1 VLETKSIELIAQYGS
16 HALGDEADE
25 AHEAIAIDL
34 VEWAQQQAGERGNA
48 VCDLLLSEIIGDWH
62 VRHGRTEKA
71 LEIFREA
78 IARGRSAEP
87 NSPAVLRLQIA
98 LAKLLSGSEET
109 RQEAYEMLHGMVAHI
124 ETQMGQSLLD
134 RRRSEIVDE
143 WIELFGELIQLLIAH
158 GGELRLRD
166 EGAEPRTVAF
176 NLHESAKS
184 RGFTSSLASTALAVP
199 QSVPVE
205 LREEEKRLLDLER
218 EYQADQAREKL
229 ELETTRL
236 QRLREIAAELEACWA
251 KMDAYAPEYVKLR
264 RGEAAR
270 LVDVKEIFRNDAEAL
285 PKAFVSCFSDKEGVI
300 WFVQRSDRPG
310 LDVFRS
316 AVSRTALTD
325 AAKRLRR
332 AFNGAPAEF
341 PPFPPVRRTQPW
353 DRELGFL
360 EALGDELLAFLP
372 GIAGVEHLCIAPH
385 GPLHL
390 LPIHAL
396 RMPDGRYVA
405 EQFAITYTPN
415 LGSLRYCMAR
425 HGNESWRADD
435 LSVYC
440 AGVASR
446 DDANPRLFE
455 QDHEIFARQN
465 WKKLTVASGIEA
477 SRRAALRQLSEHT
490 LVQLT
495 CHGFFDDTNPLN
507 SGLLFSNGVE
517 RPPRNPRAI
526 SVLGRGDF
534 VLTTRDILRTPM
546 SAQLMTLRACSTGLQ
561 SERNAGD
568 EFDGLSRAI
577 LHAGNAATLVS
588 LWNVDQGSSQR
599 FLACFYR
606 NWADPAA
613 PVEKWRALW
622 RAQKEFLNE
631 SVDTFLQHPYH
642 WAPLVLIGDWR

>member
-1 VLETKSIELIAQYGS
+1 MSSIPVLETKSIELIAQYGS

-25 AHEAIAIDL
+25 ANEAIAIGL
-34 VEWAQQQAGERGNA
+34 VEWAQQQAGKRGNA
-48 VCDLLLSEIIGDWH
+48 VYDLLLSEIIGDWH

-78 IARGRSAEP
+78 IARGRSTEP

-98 LAKLLSGSEET
+98 LAKLLSGSAET

-251 KMDAYAPEYVKLR
+251 KMDAYAPGYVRLR

-332 AFNGAPAEF
+332 AFNGAPAGV
-341 PPFPPVRRTQPW
+341 PSLSAGPSNA
-353 DRELGFL
+353 
-360 EALGDELLAFLP
+360 ALG
-372 GIAGVEHLCIAPH
+372 
-385 GPLHL
+385 
-390 LPIHAL
+390 
-396 RMPDGRYVA
+396 
-405 EQFAITYTPN
+405 
-415 LGSLRYCMAR
+415 
-425 HGNESWRADD
+425 
-435 LSVYC
+435 
-440 AGVASR
+440 
-446 DDANPRLFE
+446 
-455 QDHEIFARQN
+455 
-465 WKKLTVASGIEA
+465 
-477 SRRAALRQLSEHT
+477 
-490 LVQLT
+490 
-495 CHGFFDDTNPLN
+495 
-507 SGLLFSNGVE
+507 
-517 RPPRNPRAI
+517 
-526 SVLGRGDF
+526 
-534 VLTTRDILRTPM
+534 
-546 SAQLMTLRACSTGLQ
+546 
-561 SERNAGD
+561 
-568 EFDGLSRAI
+568 SRAGI
-577 LHAGNAATLVS
+577 F
-588 LWNVDQGSSQR
+588 GS
-599 FLACFYR
+599 
-606 NWADPAA
+606 
-613 PVEKWRALW
+613 
-622 RAQKEFLNE
+622 
-631 SVDTFLQHPYH
+631 
-642 WAPLVLIGDWR
+642 IG